1 MKLLVV
7 EARFYN
13 DINDVYMDGVKSKLL
28 EKGIDYDVITISGA
42 LEIPSVIK
50 FAEKSNKVNYD
61 GYIAIGCVVRG
72 ETTHYDYVCE
82 ESARAIMDINLG
94 GVIVVNGILTV
105 ENKDQAI
112 ARASK
117 NEKDKGGFVVDACVE
132 LINIK
137 KNFEV
142 N

>member
-7 EARFYN
+7 EARFYD
-13 DINDVYMDGVKSKLL
+13 DINDVYMDGVKSRL
-28 EKGIDYDVITISGA
+28 EEKNIDYDLITISGA

-50 FAEKSNKVNYD
+50 FAEESTKYDYD

-82 ESARAIMDINLG
+82 ESARAIMDLNLA
-94 GVIVVNGILTV
+94 GVLTVNGILTV
-105 ENKDQAI
+105 ENKKQAI

-117 NEKDKGGFVVDACVE
+117 DEKNKGGFVVDACVD
-132 LINIK
+132 LIEIK
-137 KNFEV
+137 NKFKS
-142 N
+142 